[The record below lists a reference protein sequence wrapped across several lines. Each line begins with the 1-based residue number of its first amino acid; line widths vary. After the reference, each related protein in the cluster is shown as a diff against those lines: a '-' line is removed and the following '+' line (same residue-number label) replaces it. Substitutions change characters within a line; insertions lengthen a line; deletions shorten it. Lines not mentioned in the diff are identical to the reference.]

1 MFSNTGLP
9 RSGPGVPFIRAQER
23 LDPAMVKDTLGVD
36 WRATLDADDRIVPE
50 RIAEFVESG
59 RALYFL
65 SWRLYAQEI
74 EELTP
79 SKIVPGWC
87 RTTLSA
93 EALAAYDAPYPTQ
106 EFAAGAHRF
115 PMLVPITIDDTERL
129 KGDAAWEVLGG
140 FDRPVLAI
148 WGAQC
153 PFTHAEGGKQFRE
166 GIPGAR
172 LPGIEHRALGL
183 TSQVPAVVEVA
194 VPGKTPDPYPGIR
207 FRSRPYRLRP
217 PTARSLCRHAPAS
230 GLASTVAPSGQVPD
244 LAFNV
249 RTRRPGT
256 RPATAGRSARAC
268 LAASRRLL
276 LYGTFLVAVLFTAID
291 GYEVSVHTAAD
302 ARGNVAVS
310 LTVRR
315 DDVPVTDLEPY
326 LGASGH
332 LVGIHAGDLA
342 YAHVHPKH

>member
-1 MFSNTGLP
+1 MAWGGLCHGGVVHSERGESCEVDRRGTGHKI
-9 RSGPGVPFIRAQER
+9 GQ
-23 LDPAMVKDTLGVD
+23 
-36 WRATLDADDRIVPE
+36 DR
-50 RIAEFVESG
+50 G
-59 RALYFL
+59 
-65 SWRLYAQEI
+65 
-74 EELTP
+74 
-79 SKIVPGWC
+79 
-87 RTTLSA
+87 
-93 EALAAYDAPYPTQ
+93 
-106 EFAAGAHRF
+106 
-115 PMLVPITIDDTERL
+115 
-129 KGDAAWEVLGG
+129 
-140 FDRPVLAI
+140 
-148 WGAQC
+148 
-153 PFTHAEGGKQFRE
+153 
-166 GIPGAR
+166 
-172 LPGIEHRALGL
+172 
-183 TSQVPAVVEVA
+183 
-194 VPGKTPDPYPGIR
+194 
-207 FRSRPYRLRP
+207 
-217 PTARSLCRHAPAS
+217 HAPAS

-256 RPATAGRSARAC
+256 WPATAGRSARAC